1 MIQVDQRQ
9 LGATAISV
17 PPLGVGVWSW
27 GDKGFW
33 GYGQDYTRSD
43 ITQAY
48 KACLDAGLNFFDTAE
63 MYGRGESERILG
75 ECMQE
80 DGRPVII
87 ASKFAPLP
95 KRFSARSLLKALD
108 ASLERL
114 NVKTIDL
121 YQIHW
126 PYSLLSI
133 DALMDALAEAV
144 HSGKVRTVGVS
155 NYSANLM
162 LRAHARLARYDIPL
176 ASNQVH
182 YNLLHRKPEKNGVLD
197 VCHELNMALIAYSP
211 LEQGLLTGKYR
222 VVAGQ
227 AVIPA
232 TGPRRFT
239 PAFRTKQ
246 RLKIEPLLKT
256 MEAIARA
263 HSKTI
268 GQVALNWLL
277 SKDENIIPIPG
288 AKNVRQASENAGAI
302 GWRLNSEEFEQID
315 LASQPFS

>member
-1 MIQVDQRQ
+1 MIQLDKRQ
-9 LGATAISV
+9 LGTTGIAV
-17 PPLGVGVWSW
+17 PSMGIGVWSW
-27 GDKGFW
+27 GDKSFW
-33 GYGQDYTRSD
+33 GYGQDHNRED

-63 MYGRGESERILG
+63 MYGGGESERILG
-75 ECMQE
+75 ECVRE

-95 KRFSARSLLKALD
+95 NRFSARRLLKALD

-126 PYSLLSI
+126 PYTVI
-133 DALMDALAEAV
+133 GVEPLMDALAEAV
-144 HSGKVRTVGVS
+144 RSGKVRAVGVS
-155 NYSANLM
+155 NYGADLM
-162 LRAHARLARYDIPL
+162 RRAHDRLARHDIPL

-182 YNLLHRKPEKNGVLD
+182 YSLLYRKPEKNGVLD
-197 VCHELNMALIAYSP
+197 ACRELKMALIAYSP

-222 VVAGQ
+222 FVAGQ
-227 AVIPA
+227 SISVQ
-232 TGPRRFT
+232 GPRRFT
-239 PAFRTKQ
+239 RAFRAS
-246 RLKIEPLLKT
+246 RRRKIEPLLQT
-256 MEAIARA
+256 MESIAKA
-263 HSKTI
+263 HNKTS

-277 SKDENIIPIPG
+277 SRDECVIPIPG

-302 GWRLNSEEFEQID
+302 GWRLTAEEVKQID
-315 LASQPFS
+315 QASQPFS

>member
-1 MIQVDQRQ
+1 MIQVDQRH
-9 LGATAISV
+9 LGASGIVV
-17 PPLGVGVWSW
+17 PPMGVGVWSW
-27 GDKGFW
+27 GDKSFW
-33 GYGQDYTRSD
+33 GYGKDYTRED
-43 ITQAY
+43 ISQAY
-48 KACLDAGLNFFDTAE
+48 KSCLDAGLNFFDTAE

-75 ECMQE
+75 ECIRE
-80 DGRPVII
+80 DGRPVVI

-95 KRFSARSLLKALD
+95 NRFSARSLLKALD

-126 PYSLLSI
+126 PYTFLGV

-144 HSGKVRTVGVS
+144 RSGKVRAVGVS
-155 NYSANLM
+155 NYGADLM
-162 LRAHARLARYDIPL
+162 RRAYARLARHDIPL

-197 VCHELNMALIAYSP
+197 VCRELNVALIAYSP

-222 VVAGQ
+222 IVAGQ
-227 AVIPA
+227 TISVS
-232 TGPRRFT
+232 GQRRFSRS
-239 PAFRTKQ
+239 FRASQ
-246 RLKIEPLLKT
+246 RRKIEPLLQTMEEIAKARGKT
-256 MEAIARA
+256 M
-263 HSKTI
+263 

-277 SKDENIIPIPG
+277 LKDELIIPIPG

-302 GWRLNSEEFEQID
+302 GWRLTRDEFERID
-315 LASQPFS
+315 VASQPFS

>member
-1 MIQVDQRQ
+1 MIRVDQRH
-9 LGATAISV
+9 LGASGIAVS
-17 PPLGVGVWSW
+17 PLGVGVWSW

-33 GYGQDYTRSD
+33 GYGKDYTRED
-43 ITQAY
+43 ISQAY
-48 KACLDAGLNFFDTAE
+48 KACQDAGLNFFDTAE

-75 ECMQE
+75 ECIRE
-80 DGRPVII
+80 DGRPVVI

-95 KRFSARSLLKALD
+95 NRFSARSLLKALD

-126 PYSLLSI
+126 PYTFLGV

-144 HSGKVRTVGVS
+144 RSGKARAVGVS
-155 NYSANLM
+155 NYGADLM
-162 LRAHARLARYDIPL
+162 KRAHARLARYDIPL

-197 VCHELNMALIAYSP
+197 VCRDLNVALIAYSP

-222 VVAGQ
+222 IVAGQ
-227 AVIPA
+227 GISV
-232 TGPRRFT
+232 TGQRRFSRS
-239 PAFRTKQ
+239 FRASQ
-246 RLKIEPLLKT
+246 RRKIEPLLQTMEEITKARGKT
-256 MEAIARA
+256 M
-263 HSKTI
+263 

-277 SKDENIIPIPG
+277 LKDELIIPIPG
-288 AKNVRQASENAGAI
+288 AKNVRQATENAGAI
-302 GWRLNSEEFEQID
+302 GWRLTNEEFERID
-315 LASQPFS
+315 VASQPIS

>member
-9 LGATAISV
+9 LGASGIAV

-27 GDKGFW
+27 GDKNFW
-33 GYGQDYTRSD
+33 GYGKDYNRED

-63 MYGRGESERILG
+63 MYGGGESERILG
-75 ECMQE
+75 ECLHE

-95 KRFSARSLLKALD
+95 NRFSARSLLKALD
-108 ASLERL
+108 ASLDRL

-126 PYSLLSI
+126 PYTLI
-133 DALMDALAEAV
+133 GVDALMDALAEAV
-144 HSGKVRTVGVS
+144 RSGKIRAVGVS
-155 NYSANLM
+155 NYGADLM
-162 LRAHARLARYDIPL
+162 RRAHDRLARHEIPL

-182 YNLLHRKPEKNGVLD
+182 YNLIHRKPEKNGVLEA
-197 VCHELNMALIAYSP
+197 CRELFVALIAYSP

-222 VVAGQ
+222 VDGR
-227 AVIPA
+227 AVSVP
-232 TGPRRFT
+232 TQRRFT
-239 PAFRTKQ
+239 RAFRASQ
-246 RLKIEPLLKT
+246 RRKIEPLLQS
-256 MEAIARA
+256 MEEVARA
-263 HSKTI
+263 HDKTI

-277 SKDENIIPIPG
+277 VKDELIIPIPG
-288 AKNVRQASENAGAI
+288 AKNRRQASENAGAI
-302 GWRLNSEEFEQID
+302 GWRMTSEEFKRID
-315 LASQPFS
+315 EASEPFS

>member
-9 LGATAISV
+9 LGAPGIVVS
-17 PPLGVGVWSW
+17 PLGVGVWSW
-27 GDKGFW
+27 GDKSFW
-33 GYGQDYTRSD
+33 GYGKDYNRVD

-63 MYGRGESERILG
+63 MYARGESERILG
-75 ECMQE
+75 ECILE
-80 DGRPVII
+80 DGRPVVI

-95 KRFSARSLLKALD
+95 NRLSARSLFKALD

-126 PYSLLSI
+126 PYTI
-133 DALMDALAEAV
+133 IGVNALVDALAEAV
-144 HSGKVRTVGVS
+144 RSGKVRAVGVS
-155 NYSANLM
+155 NYGADLM
-162 LRAHARLARYDIPL
+162 RRAHARLARHDIPL

-182 YNLLHRKPEKNGVLD
+182 YSLLYRKPEKNGVLD
-197 VCHELNMALIAYSP
+197 ACRELNVALIAYSP

-227 AVIPA
+227 AISF
-232 TGPRRFT
+232 TGPRRFSRT
-239 PAFRTKQ
+239 FRKSQ
-246 RLKIEPLLKT
+246 RRKIEPLLQT
-256 MEAIARA
+256 MEEIAKA

-277 SKDENIIPIPG
+277 SKDDCIIPIPG

-302 GWRLNSEEFEQID
+302 GWRLTKEEFERID